1 MLVNQIIKE
10 HFDLHGLASQ
20 AKLHYLPKSFLMR
33 VVNEYTE
40 EELCELARQTAKND
54 LVDISLFLKGG
65 FSIASLADITETWL
79 RVSKMS
85 YRIET
90 GVNSSR
96 IIIQHEMGRN
106 YSYLIR
112 EISRYL
118 LGVAF
123 EAKASYKMT
132 DDTLIIEADF
142 LRNS

>member
-1 MLVNQIIKE
+1 M
-10 HFDLHGLASQ
+10 
-20 AKLHYLPKSFLMR
+20 
-33 VVNEYTE
+33 
-40 EELCELARQTAKND
+40 
-54 LVDISLFLKGG
+54 DISLFLKGG
-65 FSIASLADITETWL
+65 FSIASLADITETWV

-118 LGVAF
+118 LEVAF